1 MHRSG
6 GVYSSAADLRVLGS
20 SILNSELLSPVITRG
35 WMKPRGLESSF
46 SWAVGAP
53 WEINR
58 LSLPVSAKSART
70 RISDLYTKSGGNPGY
85 GTIFALSPDHNIG
98 YSVLVA
104 GPKALSDRWTLRA
117 AAGESFI
124 VAAEHAGRENA
135 AATLV
140 GTFIDPTNSTTN
152 LTISIEED
160 RPALNLDSLY
170 VDGYDVRFVVFSPS
184 ASTIPPQ
191 NLTVQLYPTN
201 LDTVDANGAQYL
213 TYRGVGGR
221 TPAKPTAIVDGGAT
235 LFDDACIS
243 WFNTAFN
250 EDTVLD
256 TNEFYDAFEFV
267 VVDGKLSKVVVP
279 SVNVTGER
287 VE

>member
-1 MHRSG
+1 MKSKG
-6 GVYSSAADLRVLGS
+6 LTSAL
-20 SILNSELLSPVITRG
+20 
-35 WMKPRGLESSF
+35 
-46 SWAVGAP
+46 
-53 WEINR
+53 
-58 LSLPVSAKSART
+58 VSANSTKM
-70 RISDLYTKSGGNPGY
+70 RISNLYTKAGGNSGY
-85 GTIFALSPDHNIG
+85 GSVFALLPDHNIG
-98 YSVLVA
+98 FSVLVA
-104 GPKALSDRWTLRA
+104 GPSALQDRFSVRA
-117 AAGESFI
+117 AVGESFI

-140 GTFIDPTNSTTN
+140 GTFIDPANSTMN

-170 VDGYDVRFVVFSPS
+170 VGGYDVRFAVFSPS

-201 LDTVDANGAQYL
+201 LNTIDADGAQYL

-221 TPAKPTAIVDGGAT
+221 TTAKPTAIVDGGFT
-235 LFDDACIS
+235 LFDDTCIS

-256 TNEFYDAFEFV
+256 TNEFYDTFEFV
-267 VVDGKLSKVVVP
+267 VVDGRLSKVVVP
-279 SVNVTGER
+279 SVNVTFKR
-287 VE
+287 VA